1 MEATAP
7 YNSKKQNNNTN
18 VSLSRLLVAI
28 IITVCVCSLANN
40 TGSVYVDITESGT
53 NPWLVPNTDFDISWE
68 ENKQPGQPDK
78 PVLC

>member
-1 MEATAP
+1 MSVYP
-7 YNSKKQNNNTN
+7 
-18 VSLSRLLVAI
+18 RLLVAI